1 MPFSTHPLAN
11 HYCGTSDSPFA
22 FRDHTSH
29 KSVSASLRTLEQQS
43 IMSRVDLTSI
53 PARPTD
59 GGEMNATID
68 TATHDMI
75 KSAGA
80 AQRTRKQR
88 AKTLKLNRLLR
99 EKEQQHEQEMWEL
112 ERQRRERRVKEID
125 RQIRQLKAK
134 HASLK
139 KQVDLLENHSD
150 V

>member
-1 MPFSTHPLAN
+1 MGISMLWNIIILLVEIHMTWNFVAHEWKKWHLISILFAMPFSTHPLAN
-11 HYCGTSDSPFA
+11 HYCSTSDSPFA

-68 TATHDMI
+68 TATHVMI

-80 AQRTRKQR
+80 AQRSEYLTNRR
-88 AKTLKLNRLLR
+88 SWTLKNNNAD
-99 EKEQQHEQEMWEL
+99 
-112 ERQRRERRVKEID
+112 ERIACST
-125 RQIRQLKAK
+125 IL
-134 HASLK
+134 S
-139 KQVDLLENHSD
+139 
-150 V
+150 